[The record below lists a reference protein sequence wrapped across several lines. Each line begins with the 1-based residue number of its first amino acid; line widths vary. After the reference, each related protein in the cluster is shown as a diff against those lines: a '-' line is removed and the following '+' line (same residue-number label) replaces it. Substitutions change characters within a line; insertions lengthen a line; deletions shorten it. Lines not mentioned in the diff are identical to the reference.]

1 MTLIPIILFVL
12 STSIDTFVVSLAY
25 GMKNIKIGFLSN
37 LVIAFVSALGTFLSM
52 FLGHILINII
62 SLKLA
67 NLIGALVL
75 LILGVYFILDYRK
88 SKNAQIYSSYLCSK
102 EKNSPHKIL
111 KFPEIADTD
120 NSGSIDLKESVI
132 LSLALTINNLA
143 LGLAASITGLDI
155 YLTSIITF
163 IFSIIL
169 VPFGIYISKKFL
181 NKFIV
186 EKGSLISGVIILF
199 LALIEAFN

>member
-37 LVIAFVSALGTFLSM
+37 LVIAFISALGTFLSM
-52 FLGHILINII
+52 FLGYILINII

>member
-37 LVIAFVSALGTFLSM
+37 LVIAFISALGTFLSM
-52 FLGHILINII
+52 FLGYILINII

-88 SKNAQIYSSYLCSK
+88 IKKAQVYSYLCSK
-102 EKNSPHKIL
+102 EKNSPRKIL

-186 EKGSLISGVIILF
+186 EKGSLISGLIIIF

>member
-12 STSIDTFVVSLAY
+12 STSLDTFVVSLAY
-25 GMKNIKIGFLSN
+25 GVKNIKIGFLSN
-37 LVIAFVSALGTFLSM
+37 LVIAFISSVGTFLSM
-52 FLGHILINII
+52 FLGNILINII

-75 LILGVYFILDYRK
+75 FILGVYFILDYRK
-88 SKNAQIYSSYLCSK
+88 NTNAQRPEYLCS
-102 EKNSPHKIL
+102 NSNNCPRAIL
-111 KFPEIADTD
+111 KFPEIADAD
-120 NSGSIDLKESVI
+120 HSGSIDLKESVI

-155 YLTSIITF
+155 FLTSIITF

-169 VPFGIYISKKFL
+169 VPLGIFISKKFL
-181 NKFIV
+181 NKFII

>member
-12 STSIDTFVVSLAY
+12 SASLDTFVVSLAY
-25 GMKNIKIGFLSN
+25 GVKNIRIGFLSN
-37 LVIAFVSALGTFLSM
+37 LVIAFISALGTFISM
-52 FLGHILINII
+52 LFGSMLINII
-62 SLKLA
+62 PIKSA
-67 NLIGALVL
+67 NLLGALVL

-88 SKNAQIYSSYLCSK
+88 TKNAHTPECLCSDG
-102 EKNSPHKIL
+102 NSCPRAML

-120 NSGSIDLKESVI
+120 KSGSIELKESVA
-132 LSLALTINNLA
+132 LSLALTLNNFA

-155 YLTSIITF
+155 SLTTIITF

-169 VPFGIYISKKFL
+169 IPLGIYISKRFL

-186 EKGSLISGVIILF
+186 EKGSLISGIIILF